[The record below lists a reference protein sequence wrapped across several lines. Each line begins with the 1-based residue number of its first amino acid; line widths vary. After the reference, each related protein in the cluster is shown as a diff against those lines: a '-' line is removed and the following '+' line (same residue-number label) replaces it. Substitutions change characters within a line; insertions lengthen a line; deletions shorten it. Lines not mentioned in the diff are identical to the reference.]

1 MFLEK
6 NYHSEVMEN
15 SPIGSHML
23 QVRATDEDM
32 GVNGKVRYS
41 LMMNTESQKLGQ
53 VLEMGASDGIVRNTR
68 PLTGLDG
75 DYQFAAIAKDGLGLN
90 ASVSVF
96 LKIFATS
103 RCQPKF
109 SPPVHNVYNI
119 TEVLSLV
126 KDLIS
131 MGRDV

>member
-6 NYHSEVMEN
+6 SYHSEVMEN

-23 QVRATDEDM
+23 HVRATDEDI

-41 LMMNTESQKLGQ
+41 LMMNAESQKLGQ
-53 VLEMGASDGIVRNTR
+53 VLEIGASDGVVRNTR

-75 DYQFAAIAKDGLGLN
+75 DYQFAAIAKDGQGLN

-109 SPPVHNVYNI
+109 SPPVQNVYNI
-119 TEVLSLV
+119 TEVLSFM
-126 KDLIS
+126 KDSIS
-131 MGRDV
+131 IGRNI